1 MQVSGLSGSSAA
13 LALRELFQQ
22 QKSTSQELPSARQEI
37 PSDGGKAMQGFGGAQ
52 MSTDIMSSLMG
63 LQMQPPSA
71 SDMAANLISNLDA
84 NSDGALSIDE
94 VSATNSDAAQ
104 AFAALDSDGDG
115 SLTSAELTSA
125 FEEMGPPPGGPPPGG
140 GMGGGPGGP
149 PPSSGDMASSI
160 ISETDSDD
168 DEALSLAEITE
179 ALGADESKETTS
191 AFASLDTNAD
201 GKLSLA
207 ELTTALDQYL
217 KVGAERFAAQAVDAT
232 SA

>member
-1 MQVSGLSGSSAA
+1 
-13 LALRELFQQ
+13 
-22 QKSTSQELPSARQEI
+22 
-37 PSDGGKAMQGFGGAQ
+37 MQGFGGAQ